1 MGSQQSCGCGGGA
14 KLIFACSGAADVGE
28 IADRAARKLTR
39 DGKGRMFCTAGL
51 GGRISG
57 ILKTTEAAEGVLA
70 IDGCPL
76 NCVKS
81 SLEQAGFT
89 DLQASATGGPGAG
102 ERQEPGDGGEHQQS
116 GGTGGGDDLL
126 IGGIADDYSM
136 LSHGGSVLVLP
147 GLSGRRPIRIPKPP
161 HRRRAIRLPL
171 VLRPKLLPAAPWC
184 TPTTFI
190 RPFVAFRAK

>member
-1 MGSQQSCGCGGGA
+1 MGSQQSCGCGGGP

-39 DGKGRMFCTAGL
+39 AGAGRMFCTVGL

-89 DLQASATGGPGAG
+89 TFKHLQLADVGLEKCQSPVTEESINKVMVRAAEMIAS
-102 ERQEPGDGGEHQQS
+102 
-116 GGTGGGDDLL
+116 
-126 IGGIADDYSM
+126 
-136 LSHGGSVLVLP
+136 
-147 GLSGRRPIRIPKPP
+147 
-161 HRRRAIRLPL
+161 
-171 VLRPKLLPAAPWC
+171 
-184 TPTTFI
+184 
-190 RPFVAFRAK
+190 

>member
-57 ILKTTEAAEGVLA
+57 ILKTTEAADGVLA

-89 DLQASATGGPGAG
+89 TFKHMQLADLGLEKGMSPATEESVNMVAARATG
-102 ERQEPGDGGEHQQS
+102 
-116 GGTGGGDDLL
+116 L
-126 IGGIADDYSM
+126 ICS
-136 LSHGGSVLVLP
+136 
-147 GLSGRRPIRIPKPP
+147 
-161 HRRRAIRLPL
+161 
-171 VLRPKLLPAAPWC
+171 
-184 TPTTFI
+184 
-190 RPFVAFRAK
+190 